1 MVSYLKTLN
10 VSNASKSF
18 GERTL
23 FTNVTFTINEND
35 RIGLLGLN
43 GVGKTTLL
51 DGIVNNE
58 DLNTIDI
65 EKPKDYKINYL
76 KQQPEL
82 DENLSVTDAVFAGEN
97 PNFKLIKKYEQALND
112 FNNHPDDKKIQTK
125 FFELQEKMNAAD
137 AWQMESDVKAILNKL
152 GITEL
157 GKKVGELSG
166 GQQRR
171 VALAQTLISDADLL
185 ILDEPTNHLD
195 YQAIDW
201 LEGYLN
207 KFKGSVMFVT
217 HDRYFLNKVSNRI
230 FELEHQNVT
239 EYDGNYEKYLQQ
251 KAANEA
257 TMAAVQQ
264 HKTQLYKKELEWM
277 RAGVKARGTRQQARV
292 DRFKDLKEDLQNK
305 PQEQGEMSID
315 IAQQRLGNDV
325 FKIDDAELKF
335 DDQDIIDDFSYLVS
349 KGYRIG
355 ITGSNG
361 SGKTTF
367 LNVLAGKIKLD
378 SGTIKT
384 GQTVKLGYYT
394 QYTQD
399 MDPDKRVIRYLE
411 DIGQNVHN
419 NEGEK
424 MSASQ
429 LLDTFKFDHQMQGAF
444 IRELSGGEKRRL
456 YLLAILMTQPNV
468 LLLDEPTNNLDIE
481 TLTILENYLDDFK
494 GTVMA
499 VSHDRYFLDK
509 VASKLLI
516 FTGAGKIVESYD
528 SYSGYLKKMDQQE
541 QEKHQQTK
549 VKKAQQAAE
558 EKPAQTEKK
567 TKLTYAE
574 KIEFDKLE
582 PKIEALD
589 EKISNLKKELND
601 DSNDYT
607 KLMDYQRELDQAN
620 QDADKLMERWEYLG
634 QFEE

>member
-1 MVSYLKTLN
+1 MVNYLKTLN
-10 VSNASKSF
+10 VSNASKNF

-23 FTNVTFTINEND
+23 FKDVTFTISEND

-51 DGIVNNE
+51 DGMVNTE

-76 KQQPEL
+76 KQQPDLE
-82 DENLSVTDAVFAGEN
+82 EGLSVTDAVFAGDNEQ
-97 PNFKLIKKYEQALND
+97 FKLIRKYEASLNQ
-112 FNNHPDDKKIQTK
+112 FNRNSDDKKAQQQ

-137 AWQMESDVKAILNKL
+137 AWQMESDVKSILNKL

-157 GKKVGELSG
+157 DKKVEELSG

-217 HDRYFLNKVSNRI
+217 HDRYFLNKVANRI

-257 TMAAVQQ
+257 TMQAVQH
-264 HKTQLYKKELEWM
+264 HKTQMYKKELDWM
-277 RAGVKARGTRQQARV
+277 RAGVKARGTKQQARI

-335 DDQDIIDDFSYLVS
+335 DSQEIIQDFSYLVS
-349 KGYRIG
+349 KGDRIG

-367 LNVLAGKIKLD
+367 LNVLSGDQTLD
-378 SGTIKT
+378 SGTLKT

-394 QYTQD
+394 QYTQN
-399 MDPDKRVIRYLE
+399 MDPEKRVIRYLE
-411 DIGQNVHN
+411 SIGQNVRN
-419 NEGEK
+419 TDGER

-481 TLTILENYLDDFK
+481 TLTILEDYLEDFK

-509 VASKLLI
+509 VADKLLI
-516 FTGAGKIVESYD
+516 FEGHGQIVESYD
-528 SYSGYLKKMDQQE
+528 SYSGYLEEMNHQE
-541 QEKHQQTK
+541 QLKHQQSK
-549 VKKAQQAAE
+549 
-558 EKPAQTEKK
+558 EKK
-567 TKLTYAE
+567 TEVEQEPVEETEKNKLTYAE
-574 KIEFDKLE
+574 QMELEKLE
-582 PKIEALD
+582 PAIEKLD
-589 EKISNLKKELND
+589 DEISNLKQQLND

-607 KLMDYQRELDQAN
+607 KLMDYQHQLDEAN
-620 QDADKLMERWEYLG
+620 QKADEMMERWEYLS
-634 QFEE
+634 QFA

>member
-1 MVSYLKTLN
+1 MKTLN
-10 VSNASKSF
+10 VSNASKNF

-23 FTNVTFTINEND
+23 FKDVTFTISEND

-51 DGIVNNE
+51 DGLVHNE
-58 DLNTIDI
+58 DLNSIDI

-76 KQQPEL
+76 TQQPEL
-82 DENLSVTDAVFAGEN
+82 DEDLSVIDSVFAGEN
-97 PNFKLIKKYEQALND
+97 ELFKLIRKYEQSLLK
-112 FNNHPDDKKIQTK
+112 FNNHPDDDKIQAD
-125 FFELQEKMNAAD
+125 FFALQEKMNAAD

-157 GKKVGELSG
+157 NKLVKDLSG

-217 HDRYFLNKVSNRI
+217 HDRYFLNKVANRI
-230 FELEHQNVT
+230 FELENQNVT
-239 EYDGNYEKYLQQ
+239 EYSGNYEKYLQQ

-292 DRFKDLKEDLQNK
+292 DRFKDLKDDLQNK
-305 PQEQGEMSID
+305 PQEQSEMSID

-325 FKIDDAELKF
+325 FSIEDAKLHFENK
-335 DDQDIIDDFSYLVS
+335 DIIDDFSYLVS
-349 KGYRIG
+349 KGDRIG
-355 ITGSNG
+355 ITGANG

-367 LNVLAGKIKLD
+367 LNVLAGKVELD
-378 SGTIKT
+378 SGEVKT

-411 DIGQNVHN
+411 GIGQNVRN
-419 NEGEK
+419 TDGER

-456 YLLAILMTQPNV
+456 YLLAILIQQPNV

-481 TLTILENYLDDFK
+481 TLTILENYLDEFK
-494 GTVMA
+494 GTVLA

-516 FTGAGKIVESYD
+516 FQGKGIIKESYD
-528 SYSGYLKKMDQQE
+528 SYSGYLKKMNQLE
-541 QEKHQQTK
+541 QEKHHQVKEKK
-549 VKKAQQAAE
+549 VAEQKKAE
-558 EKPAQTEKK
+558 ESKPQEK

-574 KIEFDKLE
+574 QKELEKLE
-582 PKIEALD
+582 PQIEKLD
-589 EKISNLKKELND
+589 DKISELKSQLNN

-607 KLMDYQRELDQAN
+607 KLMDYQRELDEAN
-620 QDADKLMERWEYLG
+620 QEADKMMERWEYLS
-634 QFEE
+634 QFE

>member
-1 MVSYLKTLN
+1 MNYLKTLN
-10 VSNASKSF
+10 VTNASKNF
-18 GERTL
+18 GDRTL
-23 FTNVTFTINEND
+23 FKDVSFTINEND

-58 DLNTIDI
+58 DLNSIDI
-65 EKPKDYKINYL
+65 EKPKTYKITYL

-82 DENLSVTDAVFAGEN
+82 DEKLSVTDAVFAGEN
-97 PNFKLIKKYEQALND
+97 EQFKLIRKYERALNK
-112 FNNHPDDKKIQTK
+112 FNQNSTDQKIQK
-125 FFELQEKMNAAD
+125 EFFDLQEKMNAAD

-152 GITEL
+152 GIVEL
-157 GKKVGELSG
+157 DKTIEELSG

-217 HDRYFLNKVSNRI
+217 HDRYFLNKVANRI
-230 FELEHQNVT
+230 FELEHRNVT

-257 TMAAVQQ
+257 NMAAVQH
-264 HKTQLYKKELEWM
+264 HKTQMYKKELDWM
-277 RAGVKARGTRQQARV
+277 RAGVKARGTKQQARI
-292 DRFKDLKEDLQNK
+292 DRFNDLKDDLADK
-305 PQEQGEMSID
+305 PQAQMEMSID

-325 FKIDDAELKF
+325 FKIDDAKLHF
-335 DDQDIIDDFSYLVS
+335 DDKDIIDDFNYLVS
-349 KGYRIG
+349 KGDRIG

-367 LNVLAGKIKLD
+367 LNVLAGKIPLD
-378 SGTIKT
+378 SGNLKV
-384 GQTVKLGYYT
+384 GQTVKIGYFT
-394 QYTQD
+394 QYTED

-411 DIGQNVHN
+411 GIGQNVESVDGGH
-419 NEGEK
+419 

-456 YLLAILMTQPNV
+456 YLLAILITQPNV

-481 TLTILENYLDDFK
+481 TLTILEDYIADFK

-509 VASKLLI
+509 IASKLLI
-516 FTGAGKIVESYD
+516 FKGNGRIVESYD
-528 SYSGYLKKMDQQE
+528 SYSGYLKEMAEQE
-541 QEKHQQTK
+541 QAKHQETK
-549 VKKAQQAAE
+549 AKKSAE
-558 EKPAQTEKK
+558 SNENEPKATEK

-574 KIEFDKLE
+574 EIEFKKLE
-582 PKIEALD
+582 PEIERLD
-589 EKISNLKKELND
+589 DEISDLKQQLNNEG
-601 DSNDYT
+601 NDYT
-607 KLMDYQRELDQAN
+607 QLMDYQRQLDEAN
-620 QDADKLMERWEYLG
+620 QKADHLMERWEYLG

>member
-10 VSNASKSF
+10 VTNASKNF

-23 FTNVTFTINEND
+23 FQDVSFTINEND

-51 DGIVNNE
+51 DGLVHNE
-58 DLNTIDI
+58 DLNSIEID
-65 EKPKDYKINYL
+65 KPKDYKINYL
-76 KQQPEL
+76 TQQPEL
-82 DENLSVTDAVFAGEN
+82 DEDLSVIDSVFAGEN
-97 PNFKLIKKYEQALND
+97 PLFKLIRKYEQSLLK
-112 FNNHPDDKKIQTK
+112 FNNHPEDDKIQDE
-125 FFELQEKMNAAD
+125 FFKLQEKMNAAD

-157 GKKVGELSG
+157 DKLVKELSG

-217 HDRYFLNKVSNRI
+217 HDRYFLNKVANRI

-239 EYDGNYEKYLQQ
+239 EYAGNYEKYLQQ

-292 DRFKDLKEDLQNK
+292 DRFKNLKDDLQNK
-305 PQEQGEMSID
+305 PQEQSEMSID

-325 FKIDDAELKF
+325 FSIEDAKLHFENK
-335 DDQDIIDDFSYLVS
+335 DIIDNFSYLVS
-349 KGYRIG
+349 KGDRIG
-355 ITGSNG
+355 ITGANG

-367 LNVLAGKIKLD
+367 LNVLAGKVPLD
-378 SGTIKT
+378 SGVVKT

-411 DIGQNVHN
+411 GIGQNVRN
-419 NEGEK
+419 TDGEM

-456 YLLAILMTQPNV
+456 YLLAILIQQPNV

-481 TLTILENYLDDFK
+481 TLTILENYLDEFK
-494 GTVMA
+494 GTVLA

-516 FTGAGKIVESYD
+516 FQGSGVIKESYD
-528 SYSGYLKKMDQQE
+528 SYSGYLKKMDQKQ
-541 QEKHQQTK
+541 QEKHHQVK
-549 VKKAQQAAE
+549 EKKAAE
-558 EKPAQTEKK
+558 QKKTEEAKPQEK

-574 KIEFDKLE
+574 QKELDKLE
-582 PKIEALD
+582 PQIEKLD
-589 EKISNLKKELND
+589 DKISQLKEQLNN

-607 KLMDYQRELDQAN
+607 KLMDYQRELDEAN
-620 QDADKLMERWEYLG
+620 KEADKMMERWEYLS
-634 QFEE
+634 QFE

>member
-1 MVSYLKTLN
+1 MVNYLKTLN
-10 VSNASKSF
+10 VTNASKNF
-18 GERTL
+18 GDRTL
-23 FTNVTFTINEND
+23 FKDVSFTINEND

-58 DLNTIDI
+58 DLNSIDI
-65 EKPKDYKINYL
+65 EKPKTYKITYL

-82 DENLSVTDAVFAGEN
+82 DEKLSVTDAVFAGEN
-97 PNFKLIKKYEQALND
+97 EQFKLIRKYERALNK
-112 FNNHPDDKKIQTK
+112 FNQNSTDQKIQK
-125 FFELQEKMNAAD
+125 EFFDLQEKMNAAD

-152 GITEL
+152 GIVEL
-157 GKKVGELSG
+157 DKTIEELSG

-217 HDRYFLNKVSNRI
+217 HDRYFLNKVANRI
-230 FELEHQNVT
+230 FELEHRNVT

-257 TMAAVQQ
+257 NMAAVQH
-264 HKTQLYKKELEWM
+264 HKTQMYKKELDWM
-277 RAGVKARGTRQQARV
+277 RAGVKARGTKQQARI
-292 DRFKDLKEDLQNK
+292 DRFNDLKDDLADK
-305 PQEQGEMSID
+305 PQAQMEMSID

-325 FKIDDAELKF
+325 FKIDDAKLHF
-335 DDQDIIDDFSYLVS
+335 DDKDIIDDFNYLVS
-349 KGYRIG
+349 KGDRIG

-367 LNVLAGKIKLD
+367 LNVLAGKIPLD
-378 SGTIKT
+378 SGNLKV
-384 GQTVKLGYYT
+384 GQTVKIGYFT
-394 QYTQD
+394 QYTED

-411 DIGQNVHN
+411 GIGQNVESVDGGH
-419 NEGEK
+419 

-456 YLLAILMTQPNV
+456 YLLAILITQPNV

-481 TLTILENYLDDFK
+481 TLTILEDYIADFK

-509 VASKLLI
+509 IASKLLI
-516 FTGAGKIVESYD
+516 FKGNGRIVESYD
-528 SYSGYLKKMDQQE
+528 SYSGYLKEMAEQE
-541 QEKHQQTK
+541 QAKHQETK
-549 VKKAQQAAE
+549 AKKSAE
-558 EKPAQTEKK
+558 SNENEPKATEK

-574 KIEFDKLE
+574 EIEFKKLE
-582 PKIEALD
+582 PEIERLD
-589 EKISNLKKELND
+589 DEISDLKQQLNNEG
-601 DSNDYT
+601 NDYT
-607 KLMDYQRELDQAN
+607 QLMDYQRQLDEAN
-620 QDADKLMERWEYLG
+620 QKADHLMERWEYLG

>member
-1 MVSYLKTLN
+1 MKTLN
-10 VSNASKSF
+10 ISNASKTF
-18 GERTL
+18 GERTM
-23 FTNVTFTINEND
+23 FKNVTFTINEND

-51 DGIVNNE
+51 DGLVNNN
-58 DLNTIDI
+58 DLNTIDV
-65 EKPKDYKINYL
+65 EKPKNYKISYL

-82 DENLSVTDAVFAGEN
+82 DEELSVVDAVFAGEN
-97 PNFKLIKKYEQALND
+97 EQFKLIRKYEASLIN
-112 FNNHPDDKKIQTK
+112 FNKNSDDKKIQSE
-125 FFELQEKMNAAD
+125 FFKLQERMNAAD

-157 GKKVGELSG
+157 DKKISELSG

-217 HDRYFLNKVSNRI
+217 HDRYFLNKVANRI
-230 FELEHQNVT
+230 FELENRNVT
-239 EYDGNYEKYLQQ
+239 EYDGNYEKYLSQ

-257 TMAAVQQ
+257 TNAAVQQ
-264 HKTQLYKKELEWM
+264 HKTQMYKKELDWM
-277 RAGVKARGTRQQARV
+277 RAGVKARGTKQQARI
-292 DRFKDLKEDLQNK
+292 DRFNDLKDDLSDK
-305 PQEQGEMSID
+305 PAAEKEMSID

-325 FKIDDAELKF
+325 FDIKDASLQF
-335 DDQDIIDDFSYLVS
+335 DNQTIIDDFSYLVS
-349 KGYRIG
+349 KGDRIG

-367 LNVLAGKIKLD
+367 LNVLADKIKLT
-378 SGTIKT
+378 SGTVKT
-384 GQTVKLGYYT
+384 GQTVNLGYYT

-399 MDPDKRVIRYLE
+399 MDPEKRVIRYLE
-411 DIGQNVHN
+411 GIGQGVR
-419 NEGEK
+419 NEDGER

-456 YLLAILMTQPNV
+456 YLLAILIKQPNV
-468 LLLDEPTNNLDIE
+468 LLLDEPTNNLDIG
-481 TLTILENYLDDFK
+481 TLTILEDYLERFK
-494 GTVMA
+494 GTVLA

-516 FTGAGKIVESYD
+516 FKGQGQIEESYD
-528 SYSGYLKKMDQQE
+528 SYSGYLEKMNQQE
-541 QEKHQQTK
+541 VEKHQQNK
-549 VKKAQQAAE
+549 EKKAE
-558 EKPAQTEKK
+558 EKSEESGTKTAEK

-574 KIEFDKLE
+574 QMELNKLE
-582 PKIEALD
+582 PEIEKLD
-589 EKISNLKKELND
+589 DEISNLKAQLND
-601 DSNDYT
+601 DSNDYQ
-607 KLMDYQRELDQAN
+607 KLMDFQRELDEAN
-620 QDADKLMERWEYLG
+620 KKADTMMERWEYLS
-634 QFEE
+634 QFE

>member
-1 MVSYLKTLN
+1 MKTLN
-10 VSNASKSF
+10 VSNASKNF

-23 FTNVTFTINEND
+23 FKDVTFTISEND

-51 DGIVNNE
+51 DGLVHNE
-58 DLNTIDI
+58 DLNSIDI

-76 KQQPEL
+76 TQQPEL
-82 DENLSVTDAVFAGEN
+82 DEDLSVIDSVFAGEN
-97 PNFKLIKKYEQALND
+97 ELFKLIRKYEQSLLK
-112 FNNHPDDKKIQTK
+112 FNSHPDDDKIQAD
-125 FFELQEKMNAAD
+125 FFALQEKMNAAD

-157 GKKVGELSG
+157 DKLVKDLSG

-217 HDRYFLNKVSNRI
+217 HDRYFLNKVANRI
-230 FELEHQNVT
+230 FELENQNVT
-239 EYDGNYEKYLQQ
+239 EYSGNYEKYLQQ

-305 PQEQGEMSID
+305 PQEQSEMSID

-325 FKIDDAELKF
+325 FSIEDAKLHFENK
-335 DDQDIIDDFSYLVS
+335 DIIDDFSYLVS
-349 KGYRIG
+349 KGDRIG
-355 ITGSNG
+355 ITGANG

-367 LNVLAGKIKLD
+367 LNVLAGNVALD
-378 SGTIKT
+378 SGEVKT

-411 DIGQNVHN
+411 GIGQNVRN
-419 NEGEK
+419 TDGER

-456 YLLAILMTQPNV
+456 YLLAILIQQPNV

-481 TLTILENYLDDFK
+481 TLTILENYLDEFK
-494 GTVMA
+494 GTVLA

-516 FTGAGKIVESYD
+516 FQGKGIIKESYD
-528 SYSGYLKKMDQQE
+528 SYSGYLKKMNQLE
-541 QEKHQQTK
+541 QEKHHQVKEKK
-549 VKKAQQAAE
+549 VAEQKKAE
-558 EKPAQTEKK
+558 ESKPQEK

-574 KIEFDKLE
+574 QKELEKLE
-582 PKIEALD
+582 PQIEKLD
-589 EKISNLKKELND
+589 DKISELKSQLNN

-607 KLMDYQRELDQAN
+607 KLMDYQRELDEAN
-620 QDADKLMERWEYLG
+620 QEADKMMERWEYLS
-634 QFEE
+634 QFE

>member
-1 MVSYLKTLN
+1 MKTLN
-10 VSNASKSF
+10 VTNASKSF

-23 FTNVTFTINEND
+23 FKDVSFTINEND

-51 DGIVNNE
+51 DGLVNNE
-58 DLNTIDI
+58 DLNSIEID
-65 EKPKDYKINYL
+65 KPKDYKINYL
-76 KQQPEL
+76 TQQPEL
-82 DENLSVTDAVFAGEN
+82 DEDLSVIDSVFAGEN
-97 PNFKLIKKYEQALND
+97 PLFKLIRKYEQSLLK
-112 FNNHPDDKKIQTK
+112 FNSHPDDDQIQSE

-157 GKKVGELSG
+157 DKLVKELSG

-217 HDRYFLNKVSNRI
+217 HDRYFLNKVANRI

-239 EYDGNYEKYLQQ
+239 EYAGNYEKYLQQ

-305 PQEQGEMSID
+305 PQEQSEMSID

-325 FKIDDAELKF
+325 FSIEDAKLHFENK
-335 DDQDIIDDFSYLVS
+335 DIIDDFSYLVS
-349 KGYRIG
+349 KGDRIG
-355 ITGSNG
+355 ITGANG

-367 LNVLAGKIKLD
+367 LNVLAGKVPLD
-378 SGTIKT
+378 SGSVKT
-384 GQTVKLGYYT
+384 GQTVQLGYYT

-411 DIGQNVHN
+411 GIGQNVRN
-419 NEGEK
+419 TDGEM

-456 YLLAILMTQPNV
+456 YLLAILIQQPNV

-481 TLTILENYLDDFK
+481 TLTILENYLDEFK
-494 GTVMA
+494 GTVLA

-516 FTGAGKIVESYD
+516 FQGQGIIQESYD
-528 SYSGYLKKMDQQE
+528 SYSGYLKKMDQKE
-541 QEKHQQTK
+541 QEKHHQVKEKK
-549 VKKAQQAAE
+549 VAEQKKVE
-558 EKPAQTEKK
+558 DSKPKEK

-574 KIEFDKLE
+574 QKELEKLE
-582 PKIEALD
+582 PQIEKLD
-589 EKISNLKKELND
+589 DKISNLKAQLNN

-607 KLMDYQRELDQAN
+607 KLMDYQRELDEAN
-620 QDADKLMERWEYLG
+620 QEADKMMERWEYLS
-634 QFEE
+634 QFE

>member
-10 VSNASKSF
+10 VSNASKNF

-23 FTNVTFTINEND
+23 FTNVTFTINEQD

-51 DGIVNNE
+51 DGIVNNN

-76 KQQPEL
+76 KQQPDL
-82 DENLSVTDAVFAGEN
+82 IADDSVMDAVFAGN
-97 PNFKLIKKYEQALND
+97 NDKFKLIRLYERSLAE
-112 FNNHPDDKKIQTK
+112 FNRHSDDQKIQAK

-137 AWQMESDVKAILNKL
+137 AWEMESDVKSILNKL

-157 GKKVGELSG
+157 DKKIEDLSG

-207 KFKGSVMFVT
+207 KFKGSVLFVT
-217 HDRYFLNKVSNRI
+217 HDRYFLNKVANRI
-230 FELEHQNVT
+230 FELENQNVT

-257 TMAAVQQ
+257 NLAAVQH

-277 RAGVKARGTRQQARV
+277 RAGVKARGTKQQARI
-292 DRFKDLKEDLQNK
+292 DRFKDLKNDLQNK
-305 PQEQGEMSID
+305 PQAQGEMTID

-325 FKIDDAELKF
+325 FKIDDANLKF
-335 DDQDIIDDFSYLVS
+335 DNKTIIDDFSYLVS
-349 KGYRIG
+349 KGDRIG
-355 ITGSNG
+355 ITGFNG

-367 LNVLAGKIKLD
+367 LNVLANKVQLD
-378 SGTIKT
+378 SGAVKT
-384 GQTVKLGYYT
+384 GQTVKIGYYT

-399 MDPDKRVIRYLE
+399 MDPEKRVIRYLE
-411 DIGQNVHN
+411 DIGQNVRN
-419 NEGEK
+419 VDDER
-424 MSASQ
+424 MSASS
-429 LLDTFKFDHQMQGAF
+429 LLDTFKFDHKMQGAF

-456 YLLAILMTQPNV
+456 YLLAILMAQPNV

-481 TLTILENYLDDFK
+481 TLTILENYLEDFK
-494 GTVMA
+494 GTVLA

-516 FTGAGKIVESYD
+516 FEGQGKIVESYD
-528 SYSGYLKKMDQQE
+528 SYSDYLKKAD
-541 QEKHQQTK
+541 EKQRQKHIASK
-549 VKKAQQAAE
+549 EKKAEAVQKEQPKE
-558 EKPAQTEKK
+558 NKK

-582 PKIEALD
+582 PQIEKLD
-589 EKISNLKKELND
+589 DEISQLKEQLNN

-607 KLMDYQRELDQAN
+607 KLMDYQRQLDEAN
-620 QDADKLMERWEYLG
+620 QKADKLMERWEYLG
-634 QFEE
+634 QFE

>member
-1 MVSYLKTLN
+1 MVNYLKTLN
-10 VSNASKSF
+10 VTNASKNF
-18 GERTL
+18 GDRTL
-23 FTNVTFTINEND
+23 FKDVSFTINEND

-58 DLNTIDI
+58 DLNSIDI
-65 EKPKDYKINYL
+65 EKPKTYKITYL

-82 DENLSVTDAVFAGEN
+82 DEKLSVTDAVFAGEN
-97 PNFKLIKKYEQALND
+97 EQFKLIRKYERALNK
-112 FNNHPDDKKIQTK
+112 FNQNSTDQKIQK
-125 FFELQEKMNAAD
+125 EFFDLQEKMNAAD

-152 GITEL
+152 GIVEL
-157 GKKVGELSG
+157 DKTIEELSG

-217 HDRYFLNKVSNRI
+217 HDRYFLNKVANRI
-230 FELEHQNVT
+230 FELEHRNVT

-257 TMAAVQQ
+257 NMAAVQH
-264 HKTQLYKKELEWM
+264 HKTQMYKKELDWM
-277 RAGVKARGTRQQARV
+277 RAGVKARGTKQQARI
-292 DRFKDLKEDLQNK
+292 DRFNDLKDDLADK
-305 PQEQGEMSID
+305 PQAQMEMSID

-325 FKIDDAELKF
+325 FKIDDAKLHF
-335 DDQDIIDDFSYLVS
+335 DDKDIIDDFNYLVS
-349 KGYRIG
+349 KGDRIG

-367 LNVLAGKIKLD
+367 LNVLAGKIPLD
-378 SGTIKT
+378 SVNLKV
-384 GQTVKLGYYT
+384 GQTVKIGYFT
-394 QYTQD
+394 QYTED

-411 DIGQNVHN
+411 GIGQNVESVDGGH
-419 NEGEK
+419 

-456 YLLAILMTQPNV
+456 YLLAILITQPNV

-481 TLTILENYLDDFK
+481 TLTILEDYIADFK

-509 VASKLLI
+509 IASKLLI
-516 FTGAGKIVESYD
+516 FKGNGRIVESYD
-528 SYSGYLKKMDQQE
+528 SYSGYLKEMAEQE
-541 QEKHQQTK
+541 QAKHQETK
-549 VKKAQQAAE
+549 AKKSAE
-558 EKPAQTEKK
+558 SNENEPKATEK

-574 KIEFDKLE
+574 EIEFKKLE
-582 PKIEALD
+582 PEIERLD
-589 EKISNLKKELND
+589 DEISDLKQQLNNEG
-601 DSNDYT
+601 NDYT
-607 KLMDYQRELDQAN
+607 QLMDYQRQLDEAN
-620 QDADKLMERWEYLG
+620 QKADHLMERWEYLG